1 MEVILLER
9 VEKLGQ
15 MGDVVTVKDG
25 YARNYLLPQNKALRA
40 TKQNKERF
48 EQERAQLEA
57 RNIEA
62 RKEAEDIAE
71 RMDGLSVI
79 LIRAASDMD
88 QLYGSVTSRDIAEAV
103 SNEGFSITRNQ
114 VRIDRPIKTTGMH
127 DVAIRLHPEV
137 TVNVVVNIARSQE
150 EAELQARG
158 ESPADLAA
166 AEARA
171 DAEAQRAEAA
181 EAARELNEDEVG
193 EEENA

>member
-62 RKEAEDIAE
+62 RKEAEDIAG

-103 SNEGFSITRNQ
+103 SNEGFSISRNQ

-137 TVNVVVNIARSQE
+137 AVNVVVNIARSQE

-181 EAARELNEDEVG
+181 EAARELNEDEAG
-193 EEENA
+193 EDENA

>member
-1 MEVILLER
+1 
-9 VEKLGQ
+9 
-15 MGDVVTVKDG
+15 
-25 YARNYLLPQNKALRA
+25 
-40 TKQNKERF
+40 
-48 EQERAQLEA
+48 
-57 RNIEA
+57 
-62 RKEAEDIAE
+62 
-71 RMDGLSVI
+71 MDGLSVI

-103 SNEGFSITRNQ
+103 SNEGFSINRNQ

-137 TVNVVVNIARSQE
+137 AVNVVVNIARSQE

-181 EAARELNEDEVG
+181 EAARELDEDEAG
-193 EEENA
+193 EDENA

>member
-181 EAARELNEDEVG
+181 EAARELDEDEVG